1 MHVLLVG
8 NFRLG
13 VTTHIK
19 KIYKQRFVP
28 ESTHNKNKM
37 FVEGF
42 RQIINK
48 QKEKSFRRGFD
59 EIKINDR

>member
-13 VTTHIK
+13 VTYVDSTQNK
-19 KIYKQRFVP
+19 TKI
-28 ESTHNKNKM
+28 

-42 RQIINK
+42 RQIIDN
-48 QKEKSFRRGFD
+48 QKEKSFRRGID